1 MTASLAFFEK
11 KGSSP
16 IYLTNK
22 CLEAIVRK
30 KNTKIKGVI
39 DDERRST
46 PGCWAKEKHAIDAL
60 EKEGKKVVTCAP
72 TWIAAR
78 NIGGATLHH
87 TLGIPIGIIEPK
99 KDVLISKRVQELLE
113 VTDVIVIDEISMV
126 RVDVF
131 DWIIKI
137 IEAEAKP
144 HYSVSS
150 KKKISNRI

>member
-1 MTASLAFFEK
+1 MRGGARPGA
-11 KGSSP
+11 G
-16 IYLTNK
+16 
-22 CLEAIVRK
+22 RK
-30 KNTKIKGVI
+30 KNMQLMPWKRK
-39 DDERRST
+39 
-46 PGCWAKEKHAIDAL
+46 
-60 EKEGKKVVTCAP
+60 GKKVVTCAP